1 MGLPLVFFGVEDCNN
16 RCNLEK
22 WNISIKD
29 APTNLDSIE
38 LGALDYE
45 QLMNYF
51 EGNANIS
58 FKSILIKIRQN
69 VILLRKQFQMAI
81 ST

>member
-1 MGLPLVFFGVEDCNN
+1 MKNKMGLTQYKLH
-16 RCNLEK
+16 
-22 WNISIKD
+22 ISIKD

-51 EGNANIS
+51 EGNANII

-69 VILLRKQFQMAI
+69 VILFRKYLKMAI